1 MIRHND
7 MTTWHRH
14 NDMTDCH
21 TGRRKRWN
29 SRGKRGVE
37 VLTGGKAKAKTLETL
52 EGNDGAVG

>member
-21 TGRRKRWN
+21 TGREEER
-29 SRGKRGVE
+29 E
-37 VLTGGKAKAKTLETL
+37 GG
-52 EGNDGAVG
+52 G